1 MTNEIIKVTTNEE
14 GQHLVDGRE
23 LHEVLKVEKAF
34 TTWIQTQLENIDA
47 IEGEEYC
54 ISFKGNAQFT
64 QEQLKEMTTQQ
75 CSAYGVTVEYILTLD
90 TAKEICMVVGVAP
103 RTNAETKALSKQV
116 RKYFIECEKQLKNN
130 KPQLT
135 QEQYN
140 VLTLYEMGGQKAVA
154 IAMEIKQSG
163 IEVGLNIGKGQ
174 GMKRLCENGVVT
186 IPIIMDYIKEHYPN
200 EFAYTCDIP
209 TTEWTRY
216 LRHMGYLKTQHF
228 ARKDGK
234 GMEAKWSYQ
243 PTEMFNEIFVEQGM
257 AIVREID
264 KGRGKVEISYTIE
277 IEKYLLTDNFKNTFF
292 GYLDK
297 IYPKID
303 EVVA

>member
-1 MTNEIIKVTTNEE
+1 MTNELIKVTTNEE
-14 GQHLVDGRE
+14 GKQLVSGRE

-34 TTWIQTQLENIDA
+34 STWIQTQLENIDA
-47 IEGEEYC
+47 IEGEDF
-54 ISFKGNAQFT
+54 IP
-64 QEQLKEMTTQQ
+64 LKEESTGGRP
-75 CSAYGVTVEYILTLD
+75 SVEYILTLD

-103 RTNAETKALSKQV
+103 RTNAETKALSKKV

-243 PTEMFNEIFVEQGM
+243 PTEMFNEVFVEQGM

-264 KGRGKVEISYTIE
+264 KDRGKVEISYTIE

-303 EVVA
+303 EVVAQEDIHNE

>member
-34 TTWIQTQLENIDA
+34 TTWMQTQLGNIDA
-47 IEGEEYC
+47 VEGEDF
-54 ISFKGNAQFT
+54 IP
-64 QEQLKEMTTQQ
+64 LKEESTGGRP
-75 CSAYGVTVEYILTLD
+75 SVNYILTLD

-103 RTNAETKALSKQV
+103 RTNAETKALSKKV

-186 IPIIMDYIKEHYPN
+186 IPIIMDYIKEYYPN

-243 PTEMFNEIFVEQGM
+243 PTEMFNEVFVEQGM

>member
-1 MTNEIIKVTTNEE
+1 MTNEIIKVTTNEK
-14 GQHLVDGRE
+14 GQEVVSARE
-23 LHEVLKVEKAF
+23 LYLGLGLNKAVWKRWYESNIINNDFFKENVDWVGFNIMLNGNKSQDFAITLEFAKHIAMMARTEKSH
-34 TTWIQTQLENIDA
+34 QYRN
-47 IEGEEYC
+47 
-54 ISFKGNAQFT
+54 
-64 QEQLKEMTTQQ
+64 
-75 CSAYGVTVEYILTLD
+75 
-90 TAKEICMVVGVAP
+90 
-103 RTNAETKALSKQV
+103 
-116 RKYFIECEKQLKNN
+116 YFLECEKKAKES

-243 PTEMFNEIFVEQGM
+243 PTEMFNEVFVEQGM

-264 KGRGKVEISYTIE
+264 KDRGKVEISYTIE

>member
-1 MTNEIIKVTTNEE
+1 MTNELIKVTTNEE
-14 GQHLVDGRE
+14 GKQLVSGRE

-34 TTWIQTQLENIDA
+34 STWIQTQLESIDA
-47 IEGEEYC
+47 IEGEDF
-54 ISFKGNAQFT
+54 IP
-64 QEQLKEMTTQQ
+64 LKEESTGGRP
-75 CSAYGVTVEYILTLD
+75 SVDYILTLD
-90 TAKEICMVVGVAP
+90 NAKEICMVVGVAP

-243 PTEMFNEIFVEQGM
+243 PTEMFNEVFVEQGM

-264 KGRGKVEISYTIE
+264 KDRGKVEISYTIE

>member
-1 MTNEIIKVTTNEE
+1 M
-14 GQHLVDGRE
+14 
-23 LHEVLKVEKAF
+23 KA
-34 TTWIQTQLENIDA
+34 TSLIT
-47 IEGEEYC
+47 
-54 ISFKGNAQFT
+54 ISFKENVDWVGFNIMLNGNKSQDFA
-64 QEQLKEMTTQQ
+64 
-75 CSAYGVTVEYILTLD
+75 ITLEF
-90 TAKEICMVVGVAP
+90 AKHIAMMA
-103 RTNAETKALSKQV
+103 RTEKSHQYRN
-116 RKYFIECEKQLKNN
+116 YFLECEKKAKES

-243 PTEMFNEIFVEQGM
+243 PTEMFNEVFVEQGM

-264 KGRGKVEISYTIE
+264 KDRGKVEISYTIE

>member
-1 MTNEIIKVTTNEE
+1 
-14 GQHLVDGRE
+14 
-23 LHEVLKVEKAF
+23 
-34 TTWIQTQLENIDA
+34 
-47 IEGEEYC
+47 
-54 ISFKGNAQFT
+54 
-64 QEQLKEMTTQQ
+64 
-75 CSAYGVTVEYILTLD
+75 
-90 TAKEICMVVGVAP
+90 MVVGVAP
-103 RTNAETKALSKQV
+103 RTNAETKALSKKV
-116 RKYFIECEKQLKNN
+116 RKYFIECEKQLKNS

>member
-34 TTWIQTQLENIDA
+34 TTWMQTQLENIDA
-47 IEGEEYC
+47 VEGEDF
-54 ISFKGNAQFT
+54 IP
-64 QEQLKEMTTQQ
+64 LKEESTGGRP
-75 CSAYGVTVEYILTLD
+75 SVNYILTLD

-103 RTNAETKALSKQV
+103 RTNAETKALSKKV

-243 PTEMFNEIFVEQGM
+243 PTDMFNEVFVEQGM

-264 KGRGKVEISYTIE
+264 NRKKVEISYTIE

>member
-1 MTNEIIKVTTNEE
+1 
-14 GQHLVDGRE
+14 
-23 LHEVLKVEKAF
+23 
-34 TTWIQTQLENIDA
+34 
-47 IEGEEYC
+47 
-54 ISFKGNAQFT
+54 
-64 QEQLKEMTTQQ
+64 
-75 CSAYGVTVEYILTLD
+75 
-90 TAKEICMVVGVAP
+90 MVVGVAP
-103 RTNAETKALSKQV
+103 RTNAETKALSKKV

-264 KGRGKVEISYTIE
+264 KDRGKVEISYTIE

>member
-34 TTWIQTQLENIDA
+34 STWIQTQLESIDA
-47 IEGEEYC
+47 IEGEDF
-54 ISFKGNAQFT
+54 IP
-64 QEQLKEMTTQQ
+64 LKEESTGGRP
-75 CSAYGVTVEYILTLD
+75 SVDYILTLD
-90 TAKEICMVVGVAP
+90 IAKEICMVVGVAP
-103 RTNAETKALSKQV
+103 RTNAETKALSKKV

-216 LRHMGYLKTQHF
+216 LSHMGYLKTQHF

-243 PTEMFNEIFVEQGM
+243 PTEMFNEVFVEQGM

-264 KGRGKVEISYTIE
+264 NRKKVEISYTIE

>member
-14 GQHLVDGRE
+14 GQHLVSARE
-23 LHEVLKVEKAF
+23 LHDVLLVQEGKTERFSQWFNRHLQYGFEENVDF
-34 TTWIQTQLENIDA
+34 TSVKIFTVVNNGAKRELDDYAMTID
-47 IEGEEYC
+47 
-54 ISFKGNAQFT
+54 
-64 QEQLKEMTTQQ
+64 M
-75 CSAYGVTVEYILTLD
+75 
-90 TAKEICMVVGVAP
+90 AKELAMLQ
-103 RTNAETKALSKQV
+103 KSSKGREI
-116 RKYFIECEKQLKNN
+116 RKYFIECEKQLKSQ

-135 QEQYN
+135 REQFN
-140 VLTLYEMGGQKAVA
+140 VLTLYEMGGQKAVD
-154 IAMEIKQSG
+154 IALEIKQSG

-186 IPIIMDYIKEHYPN
+186 IPIIMDYIKEYYPN

-243 PTEMFNEIFVEQGM
+243 PTEMFNEVFVEQGM

>member
-23 LHEVLKVEKAF
+23 LHEVLKVQQDF
-34 TTWIQTQLENIDA
+34 SDWIKKQIDNVDA
-47 IEGEEYC
+47 IEGEDYTTVWHDP
-54 ISFKGNAQFT
+54 FKKVVNFNGNVNS
-64 QEQLKEMTTQQ
+64 MTRQG
-75 CSAYGVTVEYILTLD
+75 CSQDYILTLD
-90 TAKEICMVVGVAP
+90 IAKEICMVVGVAP
-103 RTNAETKALSKQV
+103 RTNAETKTLSKKV

-243 PTEMFNEIFVEQGM
+243 PTEMFNEVFVEQGM

>member
-34 TTWIQTQLENIDA
+34 TTWMQTQLENIDA
-47 IEGEEYC
+47 VEGEDF
-54 ISFKGNAQFT
+54 IP
-64 QEQLKEMTTQQ
+64 LKEESTGGRP
-75 CSAYGVTVEYILTLD
+75 SVNYILTLD

-103 RTNAETKALSKQV
+103 RTNAETKALSKKV
-116 RKYFIECEKQLKNN
+116 RKYFIECEKQLKNS

-303 EVVA
+303 EIVA

>member
-14 GQHLVDGRE
+14 GKQLVSGRE

-34 TTWIQTQLENIDA
+34 STWIQTQLESIDA
-47 IEGEEYC
+47 IEGEDF
-54 ISFKGNAQFT
+54 IP
-64 QEQLKEMTTQQ
+64 LKEESTGGRP
-75 CSAYGVTVEYILTLD
+75 SVDYILTLD
-90 TAKEICMVVGVAP
+90 IAKEICMVVGVAP

-243 PTEMFNEIFVEQGM
+243 PTEMFNEVFVEQGM

>member
-1 MTNEIIKVTTNEE
+1 MTNELIKVTTNEE
-14 GQHLVDGRE
+14 GKQLVSGRE

-34 TTWIQTQLENIDA
+34 STWIQTQLESIDA
-47 IEGEEYC
+47 IEGEDF
-54 ISFKGNAQFT
+54 IP
-64 QEQLKEMTTQQ
+64 LKEESTGGRP
-75 CSAYGVTVEYILTLD
+75 SVDYILTLD
-90 TAKEICMVVGVAP
+90 IAKEICMVVGVAP

-243 PTEMFNEIFVEQGM
+243 PTEMFNEVFVEQGM

>member
-1 MTNEIIKVTTNEE
+1 MTNEIIKVTTNEK
-14 GQHLVDGRE
+14 GQEVVSARE
-23 LHEVLKVEKAF
+23 LYLGLGLNKAVWKRWYESNIINNDFFKENVDWVGFNIMLNGNKSQDFAITLEFAKHIAMMARTEKSH
-34 TTWIQTQLENIDA
+34 QYRN
-47 IEGEEYC
+47 
-54 ISFKGNAQFT
+54 
-64 QEQLKEMTTQQ
+64 
-75 CSAYGVTVEYILTLD
+75 
-90 TAKEICMVVGVAP
+90 
-103 RTNAETKALSKQV
+103 
-116 RKYFIECEKQLKNN
+116 YFLECEKKAKES

-135 QEQYN
+135 REQFN

-243 PTEMFNEIFVEQGM
+243 PTEMFNEVFVEQGM

-264 KGRGKVEISYTIE
+264 KDRGKVEISYTIE
-277 IEKYLLTDNFKNTFF
+277 IEKYLFTDNFKNTFF